1 VSKLHNRVIG
11 RVFHELGLIEQWGS
25 GVQRITA
32 ACRDAGLD
40 PPVLEELGQRFRV
53 TIRTARTR
61 ETSVDATDRAILET
75 LAGADGRSTHEIA
88 EAIGLTTRATRTRLA
103 RLKDR
108 GLVRAGY
115 RAERPETPFLF
126 DGSIVTHGIGEGC

>member
-1 VSKLHNRVIG
+1 MRPAGRGARSAGIG
-11 RVFHELGLIEQWGS
+11 G
-25 GVQRITA
+25 A
-32 ACRDAGLD
+32 
-40 PPVLEELGQRFRV
+40 
-53 TIRTARTR
+53 RTALPGDDPHGANTR
-61 ETSVDATDRAILET
+61 DSVDATDRAILET

-88 EAIGLTTRATRTRLA
+88 EAIGLITRATRTRLA

-108 GLVRAGY
+108 GLVCAGY